1 MIAIPK
7 PSYRTLAIS
16 LVFFFCFT
24 GFLLTR
30 LYSELSKSYD
40 NGQSLRKG
48 NEQIYKE
55 LEAATNMMIVNSDI
69 LMRFAHY
76 EHNHDPSKE
85 QSFLC
90 PECTSPWPP
99 KQKPRKWGG
108 FTLTDE
114 ELDEIHNNAML
125 YSVEDAIYDTKEVA
139 TQIQRLTISLK
150 NQRYKLEHT
159 LLKMRDDSEEQ
170 EEEEEEEE
178 TTPRQRR
185 STRSL
190 LVAHSQKIHNKDGE
204 QGLKDFQDAIKTNIR
219 PELHDK
225 LAPLVAAIR
234 YAENGRAGRE
244 YGVLHPDVEPT
255 YRSQAGWC
263 AATVQK
269 NWDRYKEQGGD
280 TEDFKK
286 YIAFLG
292 GKYCPID
299 DPRDTQGLNKYWVN
313 NVYCLHKLF
322 TVKF

>member
-16 LVFFFCFT
+16 LTFFFCFT

-30 LYSELSKSYD
+30 LYGEFSKNHN
-40 NGQSLRKG
+40 NGQALREG

-55 LEAATNMMIVNSDI
+55 LEMATDLMIINSDI
-69 LMRFAHY
+69 LMRFNHY
-76 EHNHDPSKE
+76 QNNHDPSKE
-85 QSFLC
+85 QAFLC

-99 KQKPRKWGG
+99 EKKSSKWKG

-114 ELDEIHNNAML
+114 ELIEIENNAML
-125 YSVEDAIYDTKEVA
+125 YNAEDAIYDTREVA
-139 TQIQRLTISLK
+139 TQIQRLSVSLN
-150 NQRYKLEHT
+150 NQRHKLEHT

-170 EEEEEEEE
+170 EQKE
-178 TTPRQRR
+178 TIPRQRR
-185 STRSL
+185 STKSL
-190 LVAHSQKIHNKDGE
+190 LVAYNQKIHNKDGQ
-204 QGLKDFQDAIKTNIR
+204 QGLEDFHDAIEANIR

-292 GKYCPID
+292 SRYCPID
-299 DPRDTQGLNKYWVN
+299 DPRDTQELNKYWVN

>member
-1 MIAIPK
+1 MIAIRK

-16 LVFFFCFT
+16 LIFFCLST
-24 GFLLTR
+24 GFLATK
-30 LYSELSKSYD
+30 LYKEVSKNYD
-40 NGQSLRKG
+40 NGQSLREG

-55 LEAATNMMIVNSDI
+55 LETVTEMMIVNSDI
-69 LMRFAHY
+69 LMRFSHY
-76 EHNHDPSKE
+76 ENNHNPDNG

-99 KQKPRKWGG
+99 EKRPSKWGG

-114 ELDEIHNNAML
+114 ELMEMNNNAMS
-125 YSVEDAIYDTKEVA
+125 YDVEEAIYDTKEVA
-139 TQIQRLTISLK
+139 TQIRRLTNSLN
-150 NQRYKLEHT
+150 NQHYTLKHT
-159 LLKMRDDSEEQ
+159 LLKMRYNSSGQ
-170 EEEEEEEE
+170 EE
-178 TTPRQRR
+178 TTPHP
-185 STRSL
+185 STKSL
-190 LVAHSQKIHNKDGE
+190 LVAHNQKIHNKDGS
-204 QGLKDFQDAIKTNIR
+204 QGLEDFHDAVETNIR
-219 PELHDK
+219 PELHNK

-280 TEDFKK
+280 TKDFKK

-292 GKYCPID
+292 SKYCPID
-299 DPRDTQGLNKYWVN
+299 DPRDTQGLNKYWAN

>member
-16 LVFFFCFT
+16 FVFFFLFT
-24 GFLLTR
+24 AFLLIR
-30 LYSELSKSYD
+30 LYSEISKNYS
-40 NGQSLRKG
+40 NGQSLRVG
-48 NEQIYKE
+48 NEQIYKD
-55 LEAATNMMIVNSDI
+55 LETATNMMIVNSDI

-76 EHNHDPSKE
+76 ENNHDPSKG

-99 KQKPRKWGG
+99 KQKVRKWSG

-114 ELDEIHNNAML
+114 ETLEIDNNAIL
-125 YSVEDAIYDTKEVA
+125 YDVEDAIYDTREVA
-139 TQIQRLTISLK
+139 TQIQRLTISLN
-150 NQRYKLEHT
+150 NQHHKLKHT
-159 LLKMRDDSEEQ
+159 LLKMRHDSEEKQ
-170 EEEEEEEE
+170 EEK
-178 TTPRQRR
+178 TTPQRRR
-185 STRSL
+185 STKSL
-190 LVAHSQKIHNKDGE
+190 LVKYNQKIHNKDGL
-204 QGLKDFQDAIKTNIR
+204 QGLEDFHDAIETNIR

-225 LAPLVAAIR
+225 LAPIVAAIR

-280 TEDFKK
+280 TENLDE
-286 YIAFLG
+286 YITFLG
-292 GKYCPID
+292 DRYCPID
-299 DPRDTQGLNKYWVN
+299 DPRDAMGLNKHWIH
-313 NVYCLHKLF
+313 NVSKLYKNF
-322 TVKF
+322 NINLY